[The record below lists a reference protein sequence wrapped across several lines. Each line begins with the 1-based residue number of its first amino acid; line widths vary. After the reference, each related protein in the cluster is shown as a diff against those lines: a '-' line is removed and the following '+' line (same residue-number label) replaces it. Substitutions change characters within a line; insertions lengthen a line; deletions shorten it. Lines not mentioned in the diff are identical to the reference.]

1 MCNKIL
7 EKSPTYQEA
16 MALKGLAILG
26 LNDKTGGEKLIKD
39 SLKLGYKNAT
49 CWHFYA
55 IFNKENKNYAQ
66 AAKCYIQA
74 NKNDPENFNVI
85 RDLSY
90 LQLYLGQFEDFNQ
103 STKKSID
110 VKNTLV
116 VNWIT
121 FSFSQYLLGDFN
133 NSLEVIKMVEN
144 IDKEKLKK
152 QELTQINLYKADLL
166 DKLNKHDEAIKL
178 LIDNINDCVDKMLW
192 FEAIVKNAIKCKNK
206 EIGLEYLKKCF
217 ENNNEN
223 VNYFIWYFN
232 LKLDLN
238 LKNYDD
244 IFKEKNEEN
253 LKKMKEILINEIKP
267 LFKKSRIF
275 NRLEMSLSTGE
286 EFKTIFNNYFIKNI
300 KLCLP
305 SFFINVK
312 FIYLFQT
319 EKISIIEGIL
329 NKHLE
334 SIEKNKCLD
343 LNLMNNEKLD
353 FPSYFSQFYFYV
365 SQHYLIL
372 GDNEKALNFINLSID
387 ITPTIVELYLV
398 KSKIL
403 KHSLYL
409 SENVDC
415 LEKAKNIDLS
425 DRYLNAKHAKSL
437 LRVENVEKS
446 EEVMKEFVKEPLLE
460 ENCEKYE
467 NMWYQTEV
475 AKAFLK
481 QGKILFSHKM
491 FRGIYVNFKQMFE
504 DQSDFYNYS
513 LRRYILNDFYKIIL
527 YMNRIWKNKFLL
539 NALFYFDLIREIVIK
554 QKEINKNL
562 DKKFNDEFNEMKEK
576 FNIKNYI
583 FNNVND
589 LINLIENDIFEIC
602 KKVQKI
608 CFDCHVHLICVKYFL
623 LKNKI
628 IMALKSLKFLE
639 KNHENSFYYY
649 QSYKLFKNYLEKNNF
664 DVEIKEIL
672 DKNSLK
678 NIEKYEEKDEI
689 KKLFFDLYEK
699 NKFCDEKENDDL
711 INKFIEN
718 IDNKTILKKSSTKIN
733 DLLVFISI
741 FSSVEKKEEV
751 LKKLQEKLKIKNA
764 DYEKDIKG
772 NLTLWQKK
780 EEAEKLFPGTQDKNA
795 NEEDE

>member
-1 MCNKIL
+1 
-7 EKSPTYQEA
+7 
-16 MALKGLAILG
+16 
-26 LNDKTGGEKLIKD
+26 
-39 SLKLGYKNAT
+39 
-49 CWHFYA
+49 
-55 IFNKENKNYAQ
+55 
-66 AAKCYIQA
+66 
-74 NKNDPENFNVI
+74 
-85 RDLSY
+85 
-90 LQLYLGQFEDFNQ
+90 
-103 STKKSID
+103 
-110 VKNTLV
+110 
-116 VNWIT
+116 
-121 FSFSQYLLGDFN
+121 
-133 NSLEVIKMVEN
+133 
-144 IDKEKLKK
+144 
-152 QELTQINLYKADLL
+152 
-166 DKLNKHDEAIKL
+166 
-178 LIDNINDCVDKMLW
+178 
-192 FEAIVKNAIKCKNK
+192 
-206 EIGLEYLKKCF
+206 
-217 ENNNEN
+217 
-223 VNYFIWYFN
+223 
-232 LKLDLN
+232 
-238 LKNYDD
+238 
-244 IFKEKNEEN
+244 
-253 LKKMKEILINEIKP
+253 
-267 LFKKSRIF
+267 
-275 NRLEMSLSTGE
+275 
-286 EFKTIFNNYFIKNI
+286 
-300 KLCLP
+300 
-305 SFFINVK
+305 
-312 FIYLFQT
+312 
-319 EKISIIEGIL
+319 
-329 NKHLE
+329 
-334 SIEKNKCLD
+334 
-343 LNLMNNEKLD
+343 
-353 FPSYFSQFYFYV
+353 
-365 SQHYLIL
+365 LIL

-409 SENVDC
+409 SENVIC

-437 LRVENVEKS
+437 LRIENVEKS

-475 AKAFLK
+475 GKAFLK

-562 DKKFNDEFNEMKEK
+562 DKIFNDEFNEMKEK
-576 FNIKNYI
+576 FSLKNYL

-718 IDNKTILKKSSTKIN
+718 IDNQTILKKSSTKIN

-741 FSSVEKKEEV
+741 F
-751 LKKLQEKLKIKNA
+751 
-764 DYEKDIKG
+764 
-772 NLTLWQKK
+772 
-780 EEAEKLFPGTQDKNA
+780 
-795 NEEDE
+795 